1 MHTVWKSRERVHE
14 VFDKFWD
21 GGYVGVVEIVS
32 GGYTFLVFYCIF
44 INKFCKK
51 FGGRVKFYP
60 PQPPL
65 CISMFTYLSFTI
77 VVCFIFSTHWLAF
90 DNCHQLIERQ
100 SRVEKLK
107 KQKLNFVCPR
117 RWGDG
122 GHSPPKLNWLC
133 NWNKWTFLNLSYKKS
148 LIFRVW
154 CIHTTLITVNVTVL

>member
-1 MHTVWKSRERVHE
+1 MHTVWNSRGRVDE
-14 VFDKFWD
+14 VLAKFWE
-21 GGYVGVVEIVS
+21 GGYIGVVKFFG

-44 INKFCKK
+44 INKFCKN
-51 FGGRVKFYP
+51 FGGRVQLYP

-107 KQKLNFVCPR
+107 KQKLNFVRPNSSVAR
-117 RWGDG
+117 RWGEG
-122 GHSPPKLNWLC
+122 GKGAFYPPHPPLAQLA
-133 NWNKWTFLNLSYKKS
+133 L
-148 LIFRVW
+148 
-154 CIHTTLITVNVTVL
+154 